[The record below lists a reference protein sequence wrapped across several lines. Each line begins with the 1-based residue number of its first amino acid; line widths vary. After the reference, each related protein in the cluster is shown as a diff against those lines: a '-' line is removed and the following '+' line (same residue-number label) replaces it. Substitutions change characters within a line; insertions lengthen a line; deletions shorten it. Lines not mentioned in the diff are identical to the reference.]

1 MGHKEKQIKGVVHP
15 DFEKAT
21 RRATG
26 SLPRLKGGQIKKIA
40 ESVKQVGKSE
50 TGAGKITLFAGRPG
64 TGKTKAAHV
73 LAAEMKMDLYR
84 VDLSAVVSKYIGETE
99 KNLSKVF
106 ETARAKEEIL
116 FFDEADSLF
125 GKRTET
131 GNSHDRYTNMEVN
144 YLLQRLEEYSGL
156 VILTT
161 NYKKQFDEALLRKIR
176 FVVEFP

>member
-1 MGHKEKQIKGVVHP
+1 MAPLGILILRMLH
-15 DFEKAT
+15 
-21 RRATG
+21 R
-26 SLPRLKGGQIKKIA
+26 IA
-40 ESVKQVGKSE
+40 NRKMPSKKSE
-50 TGAGKITLFAGRPG
+50 TGAGKISLFAGPPG
-64 TGKTKAAHV
+64 TGKTKAAHL

-106 ETARAKEEIL
+106 ETARAKEVIL
-116 FFDEADSLF
+116 FFDVADALF

-131 GNSHDRYTNMEVN
+131 RNSHDRYTNMEVK

-156 VILTT
+156 VILAT
-161 NYKKQFDEALLRKIR
+161 NYKKQFDEALLRRIR